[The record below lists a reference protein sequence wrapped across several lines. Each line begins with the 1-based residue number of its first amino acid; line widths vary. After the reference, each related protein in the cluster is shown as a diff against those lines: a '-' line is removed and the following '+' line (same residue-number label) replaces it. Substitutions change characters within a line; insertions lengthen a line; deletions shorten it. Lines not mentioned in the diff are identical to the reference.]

1 MIVAKSR
8 ERTEP
13 VEFEVQFL
21 AGDLENKQLP
31 YYFPKQFSNG
41 LGVASHQSHP
51 SLFLH
56 NGTILLCGGVMK
68 QCFQLSRGTWIL
80 HSTLNEY
87 RTAHSAVSTQK
98 AIFIFGGIHSRNT
111 YEYRPK
117 ESTKLKWLKGKTE
130 IPGGFHSG
138 CAIAVKSE
146 QEIWLIGGVW
156 SEKRILQFNVN
167 NHTFKVMPFQLIV
180 DIRIFRRCA
189 LIPNSNKLMIMTWS
203 YTAPI
208 AHVVDIEN
216 ESVTMTDPLMT
227 KTNGRLWTLQMD
239 VIKINGEDKLAT
251 YVWCCSRIHRLNNA
265 ELAELLR

>member
-31 YYFPKQFSNG
+31 YYFPKRFSNG
-41 LGVASHQSHP
+41 LGVASRQSHP

-56 NGTILLCGGVMK
+56 NGTILLCGGAMK
-68 QCFQLSRGTWIL
+68 QCFRLFRGTWIF

-87 RTAHSAVSTQK
+87 RTSHSVVSTQK

-111 YEYRPK
+111 YEYFPK